1 MAVWRKKIRIQQPAT
16 LSKAP
21 SHIPHEIA
29 EKSASRLPRSIS
41 GMHGMHAP
49 RRGSSSLNCCSRNK
63 SCRTNSASVC
73 RRKSLEEKKKKKKKI
88 DLV

>member
-1 MAVWRKKIRIQQPAT
+1 MNRKKKEVRCTMAVWRKKIRIQQPAT

-49 RRGSSSLNCCSRNK
+49 RRSSSSLNCYYNK
-63 SCRTNSASVC
+63 QE
-73 RRKSLEEKKKKKKKI
+73 L
-88 DLV
+88 